1 MSTAYLMGI
10 VVGIVF
16 CGAFALLVHLRHKK
30 QHPGAD
36 EFDERQLLARGK
48 AFQYGFYTMLTA
60 GGICACVDYVDALPG
75 RSFPWLI
82 GALILGVA
90 VFALTAIHH
99 DAYYGFREKPERY
112 YIMGACLIF
121 VMAFSGISNVTSAD
135 PDNVAFGIV
144 NFEVAAIWLVIVAAL
159 LIHNRKGREKE

>member
-1 MSTAYLMGI
+1 MSTEYLLG
-10 VVGIVF
+10 VLVGIAF
-16 CGAFALLVHLRHKK
+16 CGAFALLVYLRHKK
-30 QHPGAD
+30 QNPGAD
-36 EFDERQLLARGK
+36 EFDERQMLARGK

-60 GGICACVDYVDALPG
+60 AGICACVDYLDALPG

-90 VFALTAIHH
+90 VYALTAIHY

-112 YIMGACLIF
+112 YIMGACF
-121 VMAFSGISNVTSAD
+121 TVVMVFSGISNVTSTD
-135 PDNVAFGIV
+135 PDNIAFGIV

-159 LIHNRKGREKE
+159 LIHNRKGREEE